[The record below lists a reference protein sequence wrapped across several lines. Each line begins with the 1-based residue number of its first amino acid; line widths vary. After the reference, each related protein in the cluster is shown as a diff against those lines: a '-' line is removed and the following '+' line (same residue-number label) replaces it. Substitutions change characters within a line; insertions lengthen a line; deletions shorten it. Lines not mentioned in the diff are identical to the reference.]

1 LKKYTTLKDVAKL
14 AGTSAATV
22 SYVLN
27 EKEGR
32 YISDETR
39 KRVLAA
45 AKELDYVKSIGA
57 SSLKGKSRKLIAI
70 LIPQFENQFFTR
82 IIVASEKVFVEH
94 GYDLIICNTL
104 DKPEREKAILN
115 RMTQQRV
122 DGIILTPTKKGNE
135 NTRLLRK
142 VGMKMVVVDRPL
154 DGIEDYFWVSTNN
167 YGCGYVG
174 ANHLFANGHKQIGYV
189 GWESGIK
196 DLDAR
201 RKAIYDAAEEH
212 HLPSDSI
219 HIVEGDFSV
228 EEGYRLTAQL
238 LDQQPQITAIF
249 YGFNVQ
255 ALGGIRCLTDRKVN
269 IPQDLS
275 VVIIGSP
282 EWVGA
287 GQNDFTHVD
296 MNDLA
301 LGKKAATLLLAQVQD
316 KDIPYQHIIQDCTLV
331 AGSSVRNISQ
341 EEQT

>member
-1 LKKYTTLKDVAKL
+1 MKKYATLKDVAKR

-39 KRVLAA
+39 QKVLDA

-82 IIVASEKVFVEH
+82 IIVASERIFVKH

-104 DKPEREKAILN
+104 DSPEREKAILN

-122 DGIILTPTKKGNE
+122 DGIILTPTTKGSE
-135 NTRLLRK
+135 NTTLIRR

-154 DGIEDYFWVSTNN
+154 DGVENFFWVSTNN
-167 YGCGYVG
+167 YGCGYMG
-174 ANHLFANGHKQIGYV
+174 ANHLFANGHKKIGYV
-189 GWESGIK
+189 GWRSGIK

-201 RKAIYDAAEEH
+201 RQAILDAADEH
-212 HLPSDSI
+212 RIDADQI
-219 HIVEGDFSV
+219 HIAEGEFSQ
-228 EEGYRLTAQL
+228 EAGYDLTARL
-238 LDQQPQITAIF
+238 LDEHPDITAIF

-255 ALGGIRCLTDRKVN
+255 ALGGVRCLTERGIA
-269 IPQDLS
+269 IPTDLS

-282 EWVGA
+282 EWVSA
-287 GQNDFTHVD
+287 GQNDFTYVD
-296 MNDLA
+296 MNDLE
-301 LGKKAATLLLAQVQD
+301 LGKKAANLLLAQIQD
-316 KDIPYQHIIQDCTLV
+316 KDIPYQHIIQDCTLK

-341 EEQT
+341 EEKQ

>member
-1 LKKYTTLKDVAKL
+1 MKKYATLKDVAKR

-39 KRVLAA
+39 QKVLDA

-82 IIVASEKVFVEH
+82 IIVASERIFVKH
-94 GYDLIICNTL
+94 GYDDAGKELVFEL
-104 DKPEREKAILN
+104 
-115 RMTQQRV
+115 
-122 DGIILTPTKKGNE
+122 GSE
-135 NTRLLRK
+135 NTTLIRR

-154 DGIEDYFWVSTNN
+154 DGVENFFWVSTNN
-167 YGCGYVG
+167 YGCGYMG
-174 ANHLFANGHKQIGYV
+174 ANHLFANGHKKIGYV
-189 GWESGIK
+189 GWRSGIK

-201 RKAIYDAAEEH
+201 RQAILDAADEH
-212 HLPSDSI
+212 RIDADQI
-219 HIVEGDFSV
+219 HIAEGEFSQ
-228 EEGYRLTAQL
+228 EAGYDLTARL
-238 LDQQPQITAIF
+238 LDEHPDITAIF

-255 ALGGIRCLTDRKVN
+255 ALGGVRCLTERGIA
-269 IPQDLS
+269 IPTDLS

-282 EWVGA
+282 EWVSA
-287 GQNDFTHVD
+287 GQNDFTYVD
-296 MNDLA
+296 MNDLE
-301 LGKKAATLLLAQVQD
+301 LGKKAANLLLAQIQD
-316 KDIPYQHIIQDCTLV
+316 KDIPYQHIIQDCTLK

-341 EEQT
+341 EEKQ